1 MAQKS
6 VKVTVCLVVMLAL
19 MKRLLDFVSF
29 SYSTES
35 LLWQAGAFP
44 VSFSSISCSFPEACG
59 GNTMQCLSGED
70 LERVILAE
78 DALCVTPL
86 ISLLSKCLLTRG
98 STAGW
103 DSAFS

>member
-1 MAQKS
+1 MASKS

-35 LLWQAGAFP
+35 LLWQARAFP
-44 VSFSSISCSFPEACG
+44 VSFPSISCSFPEACG
-59 GNTMQCLSGED
+59 GSTTQCLGGEE

-78 DALCVTPL
+78 DALCMTAL
-86 ISLLSKCLLTRG
+86 ISLLSNVC
-98 STAGW
+98 
-103 DSAFS
+103 